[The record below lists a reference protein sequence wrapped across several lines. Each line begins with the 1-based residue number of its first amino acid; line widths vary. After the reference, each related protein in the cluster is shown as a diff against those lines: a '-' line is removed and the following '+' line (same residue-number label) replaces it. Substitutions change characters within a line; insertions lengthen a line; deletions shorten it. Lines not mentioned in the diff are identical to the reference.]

1 MKMLPSFVLRVASG
15 LGWCVVGAAL
25 AISGLYLGPE
35 LRWIRV
41 TQFAWA
47 LLGMLTVLYLVYV
60 EIVRLRTICA
70 WCTAFHVLILVMFLV
85 TITQLQAQRPE
96 VVESGSE
103 TQEEESVAGTLPQP
117 K

>member
-1 MKMLPSFVLRVASG
+1 MSG
-15 LGWCVVGAAL
+15 TGFGWCVVGAAL

-85 TITQLQAQRPE
+85 TIAQLQAQRPE
-96 VVESGSE
+96 VSQPRSE
-103 TQEEESVAGTLPQP
+103 THQQESLTVTLPHP
-117 K
+117 